1 MIWFCTDEKTIHTG
15 TIIGIVVATVI
26 IMALLALGV
35 AVCRSRK
42 KYQAFASE
50 SEFLLFSFL
59 SAGLAAN
66 LRKNSTALTI
76 KPPTFHRAVADDIST
91 VGYLQFDIK
100 DIEAA
105 TSNFL
110 ASNKIGQGGFGEVY
124 KAFAPKLLK
133 LFLCYICL
141 KILR

>member
-1 MIWFCTDEKTIHTG
+1 VIWSCTDEKTIHTG
-15 TIIGIVVATVI
+15 TIIGIVIVVAMVI

-35 AVCRSRK
+35 SVCRSRK

-50 SEFLLFSFL
+50 
-59 SAGLAAN
+59 
-66 LRKNSTALTI
+66 T
-76 KPPTFHRAVADDIST
+76 ADDITT

-124 KAFAPKLLK
+124 KAFSPQLL
-133 LFLCYICL
+133 LSCICVMFED
-141 KILR
+141 IEIVG